1 MSGWVLQALV
11 AITGRTDVTVT
22 AAVPVRATEPVLAGH
37 YPGYPVLPGVCVVEC
52 AHRVALA
59 DRADVELAA
68 IESARFLAPVLPG
81 DDLTID
87 LAWSAKSTCQAEVRT
102 ANGVVAT
109 IRLRYATG
117 APSELPPPG
126 AAVAGLSLDANEIA
140 ELIPHRPP
148 VLLLDRVDSL
158 VPGTSLTATRTLRSD
173 EPWCRSADRP
183 YPAVLLLESWC
194 QAAGVLTVHGAPAA
208 APGRVLLLGS
218 MRGVELVGPVFPGD
232 HVAHR
237 VRISQATVDAAI
249 LTGESFVE
257 DRMVLRVRRIV
268 VALRSAAESEVVA

>member
-11 AITGRTDVTVT
+11 AITGRTDTTVT

-59 DRADVELAA
+59 DRADHDLAA
-68 IESARFLAPVLPG
+68 IESARFLAPVHPG
-81 DDLTID
+81 DDLTIE
-87 LAWSAKSTCQAEVRT
+87 LAWSADLSCRAEVRT
-102 ANGVVAT
+102 ANAVAAT
-109 IRLRYATG
+109 IRLRYSAAGTS
-117 APSELPPPG
+117 AVSPP
-126 AAVAGLSLDANEIA
+126 AAAECGLSLDGHEIA

-158 VPGTSLTATRTLRSD
+158 VPGTSLTATRALRSD
-173 EPWCRSADRP
+173 EPWCQDGDRP

-208 APGRVLLLGS
+208 GAGRVLLLGS
-218 MRGVELVGPVFPGD
+218 MQGVELVCPVFPGE
-232 HVAHR
+232 VVEHR
-237 VRISQATVDAAI
+237 VRMSQTTGDAAV
-249 LTGESFVE
+249 LTGESFV
-257 DRMVLRVRRIV
+257 DGRMVLRVRRIV
-268 VALRSAAESEVVA
+268 VALRVAAESEVVA